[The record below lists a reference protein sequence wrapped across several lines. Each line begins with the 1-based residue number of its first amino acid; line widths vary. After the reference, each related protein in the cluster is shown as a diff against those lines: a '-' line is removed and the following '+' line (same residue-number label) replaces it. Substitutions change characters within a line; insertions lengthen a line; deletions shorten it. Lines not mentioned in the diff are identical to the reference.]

1 MIRYSLFFLPLL
13 MCNFIFAQSHFHK
26 LMDRGQIEIENGDIE
41 SARATLRKALKHLPE
56 NSSAEDK
63 AVLFNNLGVV
73 YSESGE
79 YKKGIYYYED
89 AVKFYRE
96 AKIDTLI
103 AGALFNLGIAYKDLG
118 ASGKAMEA
126 LRQAARIFEAKG
138 KQQELAR
145 VWNTIGNL
153 QRDIGA
159 FPKAITYHRK
169 ALHIREQMDLGEG
182 IADSY
187 HNLGSTYLEW
197 KRYSEAEHY
206 LLMAMELKNHN
217 RQQNTV
223 TTISALG
230 RLYLAQNH
238 PEKAFPFLSKSYEMR
253 RSAGN
258 SPKAAESL
266 SYLATYYA
274 TVGEYAKALELFH
287 QTQEIARSTN
297 NWQLLA
303 EALEGEIT
311 LAEQQREPIGLT
323 DKYRELLSARQ
334 KAAEEANRK
343 EVARLEIDYD
353 TERKNH
359 IIENERLQNSRLR
372 VSLTLA
378 GLVIVT
384 AGIAAYWLRK
394 RKRQIERKNG
404 ELERQKQEITYLHH
418 ELSHRTT
425 NYFGLLS
432 GMLLSDKNNAEQEET
447 LRVLDDNMRRLEAMT
462 LIQHYLLSD
471 ASKRGHT
478 VELKAYLSQLIEDL
492 LDNLLPRGNEL
503 DLVCEIEEMHFDYD
517 KALRLA
523 LVLNELICN
532 AIEHGLGA
540 TKSLRL
546 QISVKRVQGSLMA
559 VVHDNGKGIIDLLP
573 ETNEP
578 KGLRLVAKLV
588 EYLEGTITYVNE
600 NGCKAVAIIPL

>member
-1 MIRYSLFFLPLL
+1 MIRYSLFLPFFL
-13 MCNFIFAQSHFHK
+13 MYNYSYAQSYFHR
-26 LMDRGQIEIENGDIE
+26 LMDLGQSEIEADDIK
-41 SARATLRKALKHLPE
+41 SAKITLKKALEHLPE
-56 NSSAEDK
+56 GSSPEDK

-153 QRDIGA
+153 QRDIGV
-159 FPKAITYHRK
+159 FPKSIAYHQK
-169 ALHIREQMDLGEG
+169 ALHIREQMNLEEG

-197 KRYSEAEHY
+197 KRYSEAEYY
-206 LLMAMELKNHN
+206 LLRAMELKKCNK
-217 RQQNTV
+217 QPNTV

-230 RLYLAQNH
+230 RLYIAQNH
-238 PEKAFPFLSKSYEMR
+238 PEKAFPFLSKAYEMR

-266 SYLATYYA
+266 SYLAIYFA
-274 TVGEYAKALELFH
+274 TVGEHKKAFELFH
-287 QTQEIARSTN
+287 QTEEIARSTD

-303 EALEGEIT
+303 EALEGEIA
-311 LAEQQREPIGLT
+311 LLEQTRESTRLT
-323 DKYRELLSARQ
+323 DKYRELLSVREKEA
-334 KAAEEANRK
+334 KEANRK
-343 EVARLEIDYD
+343 EADRLEINYD

-359 IIENERLQNSRLR
+359 VIENERLKNSRLKL
-372 VSLTLA
+372 SLSLA
-378 GLVIVT
+378 GLVIGT
-384 AGIAAYWLRK
+384 AGTAAYRLRR
-394 RKRQIERKNG
+394 RKKQIERKNG
-404 ELERQKQEITYLHH
+404 ELERQKQDITYLHH

-432 GMLLSDKNNAEQEET
+432 GILISDKNSAKEEET
-447 LRVLDDNMRRLEAMT
+447 LRVLNDNIRRLETMA

-478 VELKAYLSQLIEDL
+478 VELKAYLGQLVEDL
-492 LDNLLPRGNEL
+492 LDNLLPRGSNL
-503 DLVCEIEEMHFDYD
+503 DLECEIEEMHLDYD

-523 LVLNELICN
+523 IVLNELVCN
-532 AIEHGLGA
+532 AIEH
-540 TKSLRL
+540 SLTNSKNPRL
-546 QISVKRVQGSLMA
+546 QISVKHMQGSLML
-559 VVHDNGKGIIDLLP
+559 VVHDNGKGIIDSLP
-573 ETNEP
+573 ETSQS
-578 KGLRLVAKLV
+578 KGLGLIAKLL
-588 EYLEGTITYVNE
+588 EYLDGTIAYANE
-600 NGCKAVAIIPL
+600 GGCKAVVSVQL